1 MNTKKI
7 NGILALCVLLFLGAM
22 SCKTPQQKHDCLL
35 NTYGDHLCTI
45 DTITIRD
52 TVVKTIKVP
61 VPEYKDSF
69 IFKHDTTYETKE
81 VIVYKKGDKIF
92 LTVKPKEII
101 VRDTVAFEVK
111 VPGQVIRKEYFN
123 WWYLV
128 VAFLVGMIITRHRY
142 R

>member
-7 NGILALCVLLFLGAM
+7 TGILALCVLLFLGVM
-22 SCKTPQQKHDCLL
+22 SCRTPQQKHDRLL
-35 NTYGDHLCTI
+35 RNYGEHLCTI

-69 IFKHDTTYETKE
+69 IFKHDTAYETKE
-81 VIVYKKGDKIF
+81 VIVYKRGDKVF

-101 VRDTVAFEVK
+101 VRDTVTFEVK
-111 VPGQVIRKEYFN
+111 VPGQVITKEHFN
-123 WWYLV
+123 WWYII
-128 VAFLVGMIITRHRY
+128 VAFLLGMIITYHRY
-142 R
+142 S